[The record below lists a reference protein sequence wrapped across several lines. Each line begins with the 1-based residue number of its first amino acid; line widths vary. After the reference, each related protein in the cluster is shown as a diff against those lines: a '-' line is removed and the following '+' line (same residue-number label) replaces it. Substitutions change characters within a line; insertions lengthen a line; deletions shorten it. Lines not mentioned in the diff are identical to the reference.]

1 MGTDKPRILFMGTP
15 EFAVPSLELLVE
27 KAWPLIGV
35 VTQPDRP
42 KGRGQ
47 HLVSSPVKEAAERRS
62 LTVYQPEKVRAPEF
76 LDIFHGLAPDM
87 VVLVAF
93 GQILPK
99 DIIDGPPLGCINVH
113 PSLLPRYR
121 GAAPMNWALIRGET
135 KTGVTIMRMDE
146 GVDSGDILIQ
156 EETPL
161 EQGETYDH
169 LHDRLAVLGAHCLLR
184 ALEGLAAGTVQ
195 RTPQDHSLATLAP
208 RLKKEDGLIRWEAPA
223 RQIAHFVAGLSS
235 VPGAYTFL
243 DGKVLK
249 VYSAE
254 AEESLMCCDPPGTI
268 VGTEPKGLKIAAGG
282 GYVYLKDVQLES
294 KKRMPI
300 TDFLRG
306 FRFVPGSKLG

>member
-27 KAWPLIGV
+27 KDWPLIGV

-47 HLVSSPVKEAAERRS
+47 HLVASPVKDAAERHG

-76 LDIFHGLAPDM
+76 LEIFHGLAPDM

-99 DIIDGPPLGCINVH
+99 DIIDSPPLGCINVH

-135 KTGVTIMRMDE
+135 KTGVSIMRMDE

-156 EETPL
+156 EEIDL
-161 EQGETYDH
+161 QQEETYDR
-169 LHDRLAVLGAHCLLR
+169 LHDRLAVLGAQCLLR

-195 RTPQDHSLATLAP
+195 RTPQDHSQATLAP
-208 RLKKEDGLIRWEAPA
+208 RLKKEDGQIRWEAPA

-249 VYSAE
+249 IYSAE
-254 AEESLMCCDPPGTI
+254 AEETPMCCDPPGTI

-282 GYVYLKDVQLES
+282 GYVYLKDVQLQS

-306 FRFVPGSKLG
+306 FRFVPGSRLG

>member
-1 MGTDKPRILFMGTP
+1 MADKKPRILFMGTP
-15 EFAVPSLELLVE
+15 EFAIPSLELLVE

-47 HLVSSPVKEAAERRS
+47 HLVASPVKEAAERHG

-76 LDIFHGLAPDM
+76 LEIFRGLAPDM

-121 GAAPMNWALIRGET
+121 GAAPINWALIRGET

-156 EETPL
+156 EEIAL
-161 EQGETYDH
+161 EQGETYDR
-169 LHDRLAVLGAHCLLR
+169 LHDRLAVLGAQCLLR
-184 ALEGLAAGTVQ
+184 ALEGLAAGTVR
-195 RTPQDHSLATLAP
+195 RTPQDHSQATLAP
-208 RLKKEDGLIRWEAPA
+208 RLNKEDGLIRWEAPA
-223 RQIAHFVAGLSS
+223 RQIAQFVAGLSS

-249 VYSAE
+249 IYSAE
-254 AEESLMCCDPPGTI
+254 AEETSMCCDPPGTI
-268 VGTEPKGLKIAAGG
+268 VGTEPKGLKIAAGA
-282 GYVYLKDVQLES
+282 GYVYLKDVQLQS